1 MTKSLKYTMRNIAI
15 GLSIAMFFSCSNDIK
30 EVRDF
35 LAEKNKPIG
44 VAENI
49 YNVHTDSGR
58 VDMKISTPLRL
69 DFSNRKNHPYD
80 EFPEGLKIV
89 TIDKNNDS
97 LVVTGD
103 YAINYTKTGI
113 AEIIGNVVIVNH
125 EDYKKLRTEQL
136 YWDQKIKYFYTE
148 KPFTLYT
155 LTDTIY
161 GIGLDASEDL
171 KQYMVKNNR
180 GSFTINE
187 TN

>member
-1 MTKSLKYTMRNIAI
+1 MTKSLKYTVRNIAI
-15 GLSIAMFFSCSNDIK
+15 VLSMAMFFSCTNDNK

-44 VAENI
+44 IAENI
-49 YNVHTDSGR
+49 YNIHTNSGR
-58 VDMKISTPLRL
+58 VDMKVSTPLRL

-89 TIDKNNDS
+89 TIDKDNDS
-97 LVVTGD
+97 LMITGN

-113 AEIIGNVVIVNH
+113 AEIIGNVTIINYG
-125 EDYKKLRTEQL
+125 EYKKLKTEQL
-136 YWDQKIKYFYTE
+136 YWDQKTKYFYTE

-155 LTDTIY
+155 ATDTIY

-171 KQYMVKNNR
+171 TKYMVKNNR
-180 GSFTINE
+180 GVFYISE
-187 TN
+187 KD